1 MTVKLKIDLVNG
13 VLEAEGD
20 DAFVRSIHSEFRSYV
35 GEFFKPSPRKSA
47 AILASVEPADT
58 VGDDDAMPS
67 ERSAG
72 GERKRGV
79 RSRRRGGASEGG
91 AARKATYEPK
101 VDPDLKLPGLTELFQ
116 QYELKTHKEKILFFG
131 HYLQNVAGKSPFSAN
146 QIYTCYKIT
155 KDRPPQAFA
164 KALNDARS
172 NYHFFKYE
180 TLDEI
185 SVTHLGDTHFD
196 HDLKKKD

>member
-35 GEFFKPSPRKSA
+35 GEFFKPSPKKSP
-47 AILASVEPADT
+47 AIVASVECADI
-58 VGDDDAMPS
+58 V
-67 ERSAG
+67 
-72 GERKRGV
+72 
-79 RSRRRGGASEGG
+79 
-91 AARKATYEPK
+91 
-101 VDPDLKLPGLTELFQ
+101 
-116 QYELKTHKEKILFFG
+116 G
-131 HYLQNVAGKSPFSAN
+131 HYLQNVAGKAPFSAN
-146 QIYTCYKIT
+146 QIFTCYKIT
-155 KDRPPQAFA
+155 KERPPQAFA

-172 NYHFFKYE
+172 NHHFFKYE

-185 SVTHLGDTHFD
+185 SVTHFGDTHFD

>member
-20 DAFVRSIHSEFRSYV
+20 DAFVKSIHSEFRSYV
-35 GEFFKPSPRKSA
+35 GDFFKPSHTKHRTSA
-47 AILASVEPADT
+47 ASVERVEDT
-58 VGDDDAMPS
+58 GEDAPEVS

-72 GERKRGV
+72 GERRRGV
-79 RSRRRGGASEGG
+79 SRKRRSGSSEAG
-91 AARKATYEPK
+91 RKVTYEPK
-101 VDPDLKLPGLTELFQ
+101 VDPDLKLPGLTEIAQ
-116 QYELKTHKEKILFFG
+116 QYDLKTHKDKILFFG

-146 QIYTCYKIT
+146 QIFTCYKIT

-172 NYHFFKYE
+172 VYHFFKYE

-185 SVTHLGDTHFD
+185 SVTHLGDTYFD
-196 HDLKKKD
+196 HDLKKKG